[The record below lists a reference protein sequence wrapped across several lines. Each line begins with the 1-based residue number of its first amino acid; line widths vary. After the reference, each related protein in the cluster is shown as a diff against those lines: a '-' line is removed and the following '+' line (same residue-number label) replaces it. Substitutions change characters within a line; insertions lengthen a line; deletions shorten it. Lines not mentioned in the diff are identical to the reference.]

1 MLSFSLVRSS
11 VVFAFSVAL
20 LASSSASAEGRH
32 GSRAP
37 DVRGADVVLTA
48 PGLSA
53 REARDYRGAVLVE
66 RGALRDDIRR
76 LDAQIDALSAIS
88 LRAHPPLRD
97 ALCHQISALKADV
110 SQLRRRLRDAQP
122 VDVRIESRR
131 ARTPRWESRPDRA
144 RPQPASPTEFA
155 SIKRGITST
164 PYSNERLQLLRSIVV
179 QHHLTTAQARELAAL
194 FAFSS
199 ERVDALVALYP
210 RVIDPQNYHE
220 TYELLVFSNDRK
232 TLMQRIGVI

>member
-131 ARTPRWESRPDRA
+131 ARTPRWEAPRWRAPPVSSCMRCSRCGLVRCAVAGRLCAAGVLAVSATGAEEGPFALAAAEEEAPPPMSLSLAAAYLGAGSALGLALALSRRSAASTRA
-144 RPQPASPTEFA
+144 RKS
-155 SIKRGITST
+155 TS
-164 PYSNERLQLLRSIVV
+164 V
-179 QHHLTTAQARELAAL
+179 
-194 FAFSS
+194 
-199 ERVDALVALYP
+199 
-210 RVIDPQNYHE
+210 
-220 TYELLVFSNDRK
+220 
-232 TLMQRIGVI
+232 M